1 MTLRSSVAVGLAMML
16 GATGLAGCSRN
27 SPTEPWPAIIDP
39 IVFTDTFG
47 SHVGFQ
53 AFGNSKLDALSLD
66 TAEKHSGTTSLKFTV
81 PNPGDPSGGYA
92 GGAFVASQARSFTS
106 YNALSFW
113 VKASRA
119 VILETAGLGNDNT
132 GTSKYDAKRSN
143 IPVTTDWSQVLIPI
157 PLPARLTAEKGLFY
171 LAEGPKNGTGLT
183 LWVDDVQFV
192 NDPSITNPRPLLTTQ
207 ALTALVG
214 STLDLAGT
222 TATTFAIGATDQT
235 VTHMPGY
242 FTYASSDLGVAGI
255 TNNIVRVLGEGSA
268 TVSAKLGAV
277 DATGS
282 VTVTAALPPISPAP
296 TPSVPTADVISLFSN
311 AYPNIGVDS
320 WSKFGSAGIT
330 VEDFSIAGNA
340 AKLYKKL
347 NLGYVGVEFK
357 TNEVDATTMTT
368 FHMDVWAS
376 SGSLIRVKL
385 VDFGADGIFGGGNDT
400 QHELTFNA
408 SSTPAFAPGAWV
420 SLELPLD
427 SFTGLT
433 GRAHIAQLILSSS
446 DTPIVLVDN
455 VYFHK

>member
-143 IPVTTDWSQVLIPI
+143 VPVTTDWTQVLIPI

-242 FTYASSDLGVAGI
+242 FT
-255 TNNIVRVLGEGSA
+255 
-268 TVSAKLGAV
+268 
-277 DATGS
+277 
-282 VTVTAALPPISPAP
+282 
-296 TPSVPTADVISLFSN
+296 
-311 AYPNIGVDS
+311 
-320 WSKFGSAGIT
+320 
-330 VEDFSIAGNA
+330 
-340 AKLYKKL
+340 
-347 NLGYVGVEFK
+347 
-357 TNEVDATTMTT
+357 
-368 FHMDVWAS
+368 
-376 SGSLIRVKL
+376 
-385 VDFGADGIFGGGNDT
+385 
-400 QHELTFNA
+400 
-408 SSTPAFAPGAWV
+408 
-420 SLELPLD
+420 
-427 SFTGLT
+427 
-433 GRAHIAQLILSSS
+433 
-446 DTPIVLVDN
+446 
-455 VYFHK
+455 